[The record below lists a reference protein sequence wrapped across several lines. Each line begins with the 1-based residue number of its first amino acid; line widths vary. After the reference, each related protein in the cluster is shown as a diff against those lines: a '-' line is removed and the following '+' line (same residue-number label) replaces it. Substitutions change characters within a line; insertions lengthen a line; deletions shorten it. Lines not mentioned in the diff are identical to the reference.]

1 VRASLLLALAVFCAE
16 APKPTAAPEPQP
28 PAPVVK
34 RSKELPGET
43 VEFKTADGWTI
54 AGQFQP
60 PGKDQLTF
68 ILLHESGGRRQ
79 NWYYLAKHMAVRGIG
94 YLAVDLRGHGQSQK
108 PPDGQPAEWRK
119 FKVGKDYNEYDNM
132 REDIAAAAAFLTEN
146 GIEPEVVALAG
157 AAVGGS
163 VALRYAALHPEI
175 AQVCLLSPG
184 MSHQSLPT
192 VNALRAFKDR
202 PILLVMGDDDRRTA
216 AEAPILFEF
225 AKRAVGPENVQLV
238 RVPRGHGT
246 RMLYYNKGLIDQV
259 LDWMENPIQPPDL
272 TTELSTGTAPAA
284 TPEPAP
290 APEPKREFIR

>member
-1 VRASLLLALAVFCAE
+1 VRILLFLALCAFCAE
-16 APKPTAAPEPQP
+16 TPVAPAK
-28 PAPVVK
+28 K
-34 RSKELPGET
+34 SRELAGEI
-43 VEFKTADGWTI
+43 VEFRTADGWTI
-54 AGQFQP
+54 TGQFQP

-68 ILLHESGGRRQ
+68 ILLHESSGRRQ
-79 NWYYLAKHMAVRGIG
+79 NWYWLARRMAGRGIG
-94 YLAVDLRGHGQSQK
+94 YFAIDLRGHGQSQK
-108 PPDGQPAEWRK
+108 PPDGQPADWRK

-132 REDIAAAAAFLTEN
+132 REDIAAAAAFLTER

-184 MSHQSLPT
+184 MSHQSIPT

-202 PILLVMGDDDRRTA
+202 PILMVMGDDDRRTA

-225 AKRAVGPENVQLV
+225 AKRAVGPENVQLI
-238 RVPRGHGT
+238 RVPKGHGT

-272 TTELSTGTAPAA
+272 TTEVSTDTAPA
-284 TPEPAP
+284 PPQEP
-290 APEPKREFIR
+290 PKEFIR